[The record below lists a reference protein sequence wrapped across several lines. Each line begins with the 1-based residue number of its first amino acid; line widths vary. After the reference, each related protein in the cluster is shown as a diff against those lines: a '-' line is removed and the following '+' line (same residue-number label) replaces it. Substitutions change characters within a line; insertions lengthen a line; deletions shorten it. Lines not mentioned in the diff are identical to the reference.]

1 MTRREKLEEQ
11 YEDAYF
17 ALLMDAV
24 AEKEG
29 VRLEELND
37 HLNQDP
43 SAAVP
48 EEAGWRTEREDR

>member
-24 AEKEG
+24 AERRALVWK
-29 VRLEELND
+29 
-37 HLNQDP
+37 
-43 SAAVP
+43 S
-48 EEAGWRTEREDR
+48 